1 MPRMTIFG
9 PMLDTRPLFPE
20 ERRELLRSLSP
31 AAWSRATV
39 CPGWDVHDVVGHVLN
54 DYLRRLSGSR
64 DHFTGAIFV
73 NDETLP
79 SYLARTNDEFV
90 RAARQCSPQVMIELL
105 EHLGPQLDQMW
116 AKTDLATPAD
126 LDVSWA
132 GPYASPAWLDIARDY
147 TEFWV
152 HQQQIR
158 DAVDCPG
165 ADRPQLQHSVID
177 TFLRGLP
184 HSLRAHPRPDGT
196 TVRVVV
202 SGAAGGQWC
211 AARHDGRWRM
221 APPGN
226 SSVEAARITI
236 GQHDLWR
243 LATRS
248 ITVAEGRRRA
258 ELHGDPALAEAATS
272 LFAVVA

>member
-105 EHLGPQLDQMW
+105 EHLGHNWIRCGQRPIWRRLPIWMSRGQDRTPAQPGW
-116 AKTDLATPAD
+116 TSPGTTRSSGYISSRSATP
-126 LDVSWA
+126 LIV
-132 GPYASPAWLDIARDY
+132 PAP
-147 TEFWV
+147 T
-152 HQQQIR
+152 
-158 DAVDCPG
+158 
-165 ADRPQLQHSVID
+165 
-177 TFLRGLP
+177 
-184 HSLRAHPRPDGT
+184 
-196 TVRVVV
+196 
-202 SGAAGGQWC
+202 
-211 AARHDGRWRM
+211 GRSCNT
-221 APPGN
+221 P
-226 SSVEAARITI
+226 
-236 GQHDLWR
+236 
-243 LATRS
+243 
-248 ITVAEGRRRA
+248 
-258 ELHGDPALAEAATS
+258 
-272 LFAVVA
+272 